1 MRVLQVTQ
9 RFPPAIGGVE
19 QHVYHLSQGLKEAGI
34 EVEVLT
40 TDLMRD
46 TPFERMDGANDP
58 YPFPVT
64 RTRVWKLFDAP
75 HGLGCI
81 APSMLKELVKSPADV
96 VHAHAYGYFP
106 SFAASVG
113 TALDHSVLVI
123 TPHSDAGRPS
133 LSKSIFDRIV
143 APLTVRRAMRVIA
156 VSQHEAAHLA
166 ALGVPVDRISV
177 IPNGVD
183 LGELDGLKG
192 QRKGDRL
199 RGIFVGRLDP
209 DQKGLT
215 TLFQALALLPS
226 DLPLGVRLIG
236 EDWGATEILRSLAE
250 RLGIRDKV
258 AFVGRVD
265 RGVLV
270 NEYRD
275 ADFLVL
281 PSLFEPFGI
290 VLLEAMATG
299 LPVVA
304 SRVGGIPEIVEQGR
318 TGILVEPGNA
328 RALADALTEICHD
341 ENLRIAMGAE
351 ARVRAA
357 AFDWKTITPRIL
369 SVYHQAMEER

>member
-1 MRVLQVTQ
+1 MPQRWFPHSMQVLGKPSVDHWIGE
-9 RFPPAIGGVE
+9 PPPCFSMDFVRRRLEMNHEAAI
-19 QHVYHLSQGLKEAGI
+19 LQGRQSNYD
-34 EVEVLT
+34 
-40 TDLMRD
+40 TDLFTPLLHRVAEIARVTYGSSEETD
-46 TPFERMDGANDP
+46 T
-58 YPFPVT
+58 
-64 RTRVWKLFDAP
+64 
-75 HGLGCI
+75 
-81 APSMLKELVKSPADV
+81 S
-96 VHAHAYGYFP
+96 
-106 SFAASVG
+106 
-113 TALDHSVLVI
+113 
-123 TPHSDAGRPS
+123 
-133 LSKSIFDRIV
+133 
-143 APLTVRRAMRVIA
+143 MRVIA